1 MSSRVFRFRGLAPSR
16 SCVRFPPVHHLYRPL
31 LLVGLHLEE
40 EAIWRLADGTFF
52 EFMTGGK
59 LPGDTNCT
67 ANRRVIRA
75 SSGKERR

>member
-1 MSSRVFRFRGLAPSR
+1 MTQWYRWRLTQHERVLLAP
-16 SCVRFPPVHHLYRPL
+16 VAGFLAGLY
-31 LLVGLHLEE
+31 LEK